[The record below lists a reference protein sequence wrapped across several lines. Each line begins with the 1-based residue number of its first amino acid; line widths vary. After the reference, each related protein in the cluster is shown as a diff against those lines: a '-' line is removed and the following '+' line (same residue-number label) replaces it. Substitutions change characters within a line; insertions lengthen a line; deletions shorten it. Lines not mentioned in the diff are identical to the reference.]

1 MRLKGSSAYILGE
14 VEAAIE
20 KVGDSKVDEMVSAII
35 SAKKIFIFG
44 VGRSGLVGQSFA
56 VRLVQIGLDVH
67 FVGDMTTPIVEKE
80 DLVIIISNTGET
92 MSAVQTA
99 NIVRRI
105 GATVL
110 TITSSVHSKLAI
122 ASTIVLVIPPFKDEK
137 RKQLAPLGTLFEIS
151 TWVILDSLIPV
162 LMQRLN
168 LTEASLRK
176 RHAIW
181 V

>member
-1 MRLKGSSAYILGE
+1 MKETSAFILKE
-14 VEAAIE
+14 VQSAIE
-20 KVGDSKVDEMVSAII
+20 KVDDSKIDEIVDAIVSV
-35 SAKKIFIFG
+35 KKIFIYG
-44 VGRSGLVGQSFA
+44 VGRSGLVGKSFA
-56 VRLVQIGLDVH
+56 VRLVQMGLDVH

-105 GATVL
+105 GATVVSV
-110 TITSSVHSKLAI
+110 TSSYHSKLAI
-122 ASTIVLVIPPFKDEK
+122 ASSIVLEIPPCRDER
-137 RKQLAPLGTLFEIS
+137 RKQLAPLGTLFEVATAIL
-151 TWVILDSLIPV
+151 LDSLVPV

>member
-1 MRLKGSSAYILGE
+1 MKETSAFILSE
-14 VEAAIE
+14 VKSAIE
-20 KVGDSKVDEMVSAII
+20 KVGDSKIDEIVSTII
-35 SAKKIFIFG
+35 SAKKIFIYG

-56 VRLVQIGLDVH
+56 VRLVQMGLDVH

-105 GATVL
+105 GAKVITV
-110 TITSSVHSKLAI
+110 TSSVNSKLAV
-122 ASTIVLVIPPFKDEK
+122 ASSIVLEIPQCRDER
-137 RKQLAPLGTLFEIS
+137 RKQLAPLGTVFEVATAIM
-151 TWVILDSLIPV
+151 LDSLVPIM
-162 LMQRLN
+162 MQRLN
-168 LTEASLRK
+168 LTESSLRK

>member
-1 MRLKGSSAYILGE
+1 MSLKETSTYILNE
-14 VEAAIE
+14 VESAIAKIE
-20 KVGDSKVDEMVSAII
+20 DSKVDEIVSAII
-35 SAKKIFIFG
+35 SAKKIFVYG
-44 VGRSGLVGQSFA
+44 VGRSGLVAQSFA
-56 VRLVQIGLDVH
+56 VRLVQMDLDVH
-67 FVGDMTTPIVEKE
+67 FVGDMTTPIVGEK

-105 GATVL
+105 GATVFS
-110 TITSSVHSKLAI
+110 ITSSAHSKLAS
-122 ASTIVLVIPPFKDEK
+122 ASSIVLLIPPFKDEK
-137 RKQLAPLGTLFEIS
+137 RKQLAPLGTLFELA
-151 TWVILDSLIPV
+151 TAVVLDALVPV
-162 LMQRLN
+162 MMQRLN